1 MSSSC
6 NATEQYFGRV
16 RRRLTLASDTRS
28 RLSSIRSR
36 QFALCRRPR
45 AGYARLQ
52 GGQEMNAAIV
62 ARTLSLIPDR
72 VSRMQTG
79 SVFDPSAPC
88 AHPDRVAHLLQF
100 LTWLGPL
107 QPLTK
112 DDLRILGLMTP
123 YAKPAISLADEDGED
138 DGVIAPDEL

>member
-1 MSSSC
+1 
-6 NATEQYFGRV
+6 
-16 RRRLTLASDTRS
+16 
-28 RLSSIRSR
+28 
-36 QFALCRRPR
+36 
-45 AGYARLQ
+45 
-52 GGQEMNAAIV
+52 MNAAIV

-88 AHPDRVAHLLQF
+88 AHPERMAHLLQF

-123 YAKPAISLADEDGED
+123 YPKPTMALADD
-138 DGVIAPDEL
+138 DGDGDEDAILAADELAPVVVETPSPQSEATLP

>member
-1 MSSSC
+1 
-6 NATEQYFGRV
+6 
-16 RRRLTLASDTRS
+16 
-28 RLSSIRSR
+28 
-36 QFALCRRPR
+36 
-45 AGYARLQ
+45 
-52 GGQEMNAAIV
+52 MNAAIV

-88 AHPDRVAHLLQF
+88 AHPERVAHLLQF

-112 DDLRILGLMTP
+112 DDLRVLGLMTP
-123 YAKPAISLADEDGED
+123 YPKPTMALADDEGDEGDEDA
-138 DGVIAPDEL
+138 ILAPDEMAPVVVETPSPQSEATLP

>member
-1 MSSSC
+1 
-6 NATEQYFGRV
+6 
-16 RRRLTLASDTRS
+16 
-28 RLSSIRSR
+28 
-36 QFALCRRPR
+36 
-45 AGYARLQ
+45 
-52 GGQEMNAAIV
+52 MNAAIV

-72 VSRMQTG
+72 VPRMQTG
-79 SVFDPSAPC
+79 SIFDPSAPC

-123 YAKPAISLADEDGED
+123 YAKPAIALVDEDSDADADEDTM
-138 DGVIAPDEL
+138 IAPEEIAPVVVQTPVSSTEATLP

>member
-1 MSSSC
+1 
-6 NATEQYFGRV
+6 
-16 RRRLTLASDTRS
+16 
-28 RLSSIRSR
+28 
-36 QFALCRRPR
+36 
-45 AGYARLQ
+45 
-52 GGQEMNAAIV
+52 MNAAIV

-79 SVFDPSAPC
+79 SIFDPSAPC
-88 AHPDRVAHLLQF
+88 AHPDRMAHLLQF

-123 YAKPAISLADEDGED
+123 YAKPAIALADEDSEADADED
-138 DGVIAPDEL
+138 TLIAPEEIAPVVVQAPVSATEATLP